1 MLIGMDIQMIVILAL
16 LVLVVMLCVMLS
28 WALRRGGKA
37 SRARNRRAQLG
48 ESDAEALLE
57 RFGFGIV
64 DRQVR
69 EKGWI
74 WLDGEAFD
82 FEVRADLLVERDD
95 ELYIA
100 EVKTGVMAPDPGTL
114 RPVVNSE
121 NTRAS
126 FRIVVCFWWMSSR
139 ARSRKYVLM
148 IRDNHLEEDSVGS
161 RPAGPILDDRNV
173 LGHHMDGRPHGF
185 ICPA

>member
-100 EVKTGVMAPDPGTL
+100 EVKTGVMAPDPGYPPTRRQL
-114 RPVVNSE
+114 REYAGLFPDCGLLLVDVESGTVTE
-121 NTRAS
+121 
-126 FRIVVCFWWMSSR
+126 ICF
-139 ARSRKYVLM
+139 
-148 IRDNHLEEDSVGS
+148 
-161 RPAGPILDDRNV
+161 DDP
-173 LGHHMDGRPHGF
+173 G
-185 ICPA
+185 